1 MMTYIDNYNPMN
13 ALHVTVSDVEQWEKK
28 ILEQL
33 NKNQYV
39 HLSEV
44 LSTLQNQSLQYR
56 KDEAESVFK
65 EFSNK
70 VSDFM
75 AYQEALFQLMNKG
88 EIMPVKIPNAY
99 TYDGYGVRIRYA
111 ESSGMSTTSGERVF
125 NVPIFVYE
133 HFIRTPSRL
142 NK

>member
-1 MMTYIDNYNPMN
+1 MMTYIDNYNPMKEI
-13 ALHVTVSDVEQWEKK
+13 HVTGADVEQWEKK
-28 ILEQL
+28 ILKQL
-33 NKNQYV
+33 QDKQYV
-39 HLSEV
+39 HLYEEFNV
-44 LSTLQNQSLQYR
+44 FQNQFLQYR

-99 TYDGYGVRIRYA
+99 TYDGYGIRIRYA

-125 NVPIFVYE
+125 NIPIFVHE